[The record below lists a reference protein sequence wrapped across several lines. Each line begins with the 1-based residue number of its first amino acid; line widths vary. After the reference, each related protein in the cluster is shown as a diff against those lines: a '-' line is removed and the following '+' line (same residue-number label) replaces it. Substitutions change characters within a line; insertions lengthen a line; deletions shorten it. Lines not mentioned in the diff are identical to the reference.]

1 MAWSSLLQR
10 ASYLMF
16 ESIPAPE
23 QLTERIARRA
33 VQIAQVIGPRRTS
46 ASLNSLF
53 PVSDNGIIGLEV
65 PPETAYIFDLENGVK
80 AHAMMDLA
88 GRVIPIRKTD
98 GTIAFRTASA
108 DKIGTIPIINRN
120 FKDGKI
126 QTVKREWYYPE
137 KPGLHFLQ
145 KSLKMSVDEWKRTAN
160 TNDIVNMLM
169 QTEYKDDISQIVY
182 GRPAT

>member
-1 MAWSSLLQR
+1 
-10 ASYLMF
+10 MF

-23 QLTERIARRA
+23 QLTEQLARRA
-33 VQIAQVIGPRRTS
+33 LQIAQAIGPRKTS
-46 ASLNSLF
+46 AGLNSLLPF
-53 PVSDNGIIGLEV
+53 SDNGIIGLEV
-65 PPETAYIFDLENGVK
+65 PHENAYIFDLENGIK

-88 GRVIPIRKTD
+88 GRVIPIRRTD

-120 FKDGKI
+120 FKNGKI

-160 TNDIVNMLM
+160 TSDIIKMLM
-169 QTEYKDDISQIVY
+169 QTDYKDEISEIIY
-182 GRPAT
+182 GRTAI